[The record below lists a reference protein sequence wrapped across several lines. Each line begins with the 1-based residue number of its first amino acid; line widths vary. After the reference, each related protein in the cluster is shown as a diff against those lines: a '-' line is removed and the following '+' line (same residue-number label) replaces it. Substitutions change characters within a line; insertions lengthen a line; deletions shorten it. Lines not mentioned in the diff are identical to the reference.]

1 MFLLTK
7 PSAEFIRQYLEI
19 QRDKAFSYSEV
30 GASYCD
36 APRGY
41 ILDHSR
47 VQVGAGRQD
56 YLLAKEAVRAWKMF
70 DFDWLQLCWPDSP
83 IAEGTTVAVL
93 VRHLGFWSLNSCR
106 IVYVMD
112 EEDDTVHKFGFAYGT
127 LDDHAERGE
136 ERFLVQW
143 DQKDDSVC
151 YDVLAFSKP
160 NSVLATLAYP
170 LTRALQKKFA
180 IDSQNAMRNTVR
192 S

>member
-47 VQVGAGRQD
+47 IRIGSGRQD

-70 DFDWLQLCWPDSP
+70 DFSWLQLCWPDSP

-106 IVYVMD
+106 IVYVME

-143 DQKDDSVC
+143 DRKDDSVC

-180 IDSQNAMRNTVR
+180 IDSQNAMRNAVR